1 MKMNYKKSGS
11 FLIINLVF
19 LFSCAKQPL
28 VELPITTSSDIALE
42 HYRTAMKHWEVGDD
56 FEKRIHLDSAIMTDP
71 NFALAL
77 DMNDV
82 PDRSKRKAF
91 QEKAQSLIEKVT
103 DQERLILLIRDS
115 YRNDNMDNALS
126 YAKELVDKNP
136 NSYEGYDWLGIVQ
149 SDRHELDNAIKS
161 FKKAIEINPDDFT
174 AYDFLMGH
182 HIPSGDRVML
192 PEERRSVDKGLEYG
206 DELIRIRPDA
216 GFPYHFKANCYRQ
229 MGEFEKAI
237 PLYEKSIEKRRGKSS
252 EGTALLVS
260 GHNYMFGGDY
270 HTARKRYEEAIET
283 TKTKQGWYNLN
294 SYLTWSYV
302 FESNYNG
309 AIKNIEKAR
318 GQLEEKGFSG
328 ERLLWNKSISD
339 WARFVCYAH
348 NQMEKKANEALESS
362 ISLSNQ
368 RAALINDP
376 IVKRNT
382 NSGIAYNRVWNHTLF
397 GRYDKARESLNELKK
412 IQEKINSPTA
422 MYGYYDLLGMI
433 TLNQSKPEEA
443 LEHFEKGNPTD
454 TYFLYFK
461 ALALKATGDT
471 AGAKKILTD
480 IANTNFSYWQLAI
493 MKDRAKKLL
502 ASI

>member
-1 MKMNYKKSGS
+1 MKMNYKKSGC
-11 FLIINLVF
+11 FLIIHLVF

-28 VELPITTSSDIALE
+28 VELPITTTSDIALE
-42 HYRTAMKHWEVGDD
+42 HYKTAMKHWEVGDNL
-56 FEKRIHLDSAIMTDP
+56 EKRVQLDSAIMIDP

-82 PDRSKRKAF
+82 PDRTKRKAY
-91 QEKAQSLIEKVT
+91 QKKAQSLIDKVT
-103 DQERLILLIRDS
+103 DQERMILLIRDS
-115 YRNDNMDNALS
+115 YRNNNMDNALS
-126 YAKELVDKNP
+126 YATELVDKNS
-136 NSYEGYDWLGIVQ
+136 NSYEAYDWLGIVQ
-149 SDRHELDNAIKS
+149 SDRNEIDNAIKS

-229 MGEFEKAI
+229 MGEFEKAT

-270 HTARKRYEEAIET
+270 KKARKRYEEAIET
-283 TKTKQGWYNLN
+283 SKTKEGWAILN

-309 AIKNIEKAR
+309 AIKNIEKVR

-328 ERLLWNKSISD
+328 ERLLWNKAFSD
-339 WARFVCYAH
+339 REKFICYAH
-348 NQMEKKANEALESS
+348 NQMEKKANEALESFVA
-362 ISLSNQ
+362 LRNQ
-368 RAALINDP
+368 RMSLINDP
-376 IVKRNT
+376 LVERSTKRGIV
-382 NSGIAYNRVWNHTLF
+382 YNRVWNHTLF

-433 TLNQSKPEEA
+433 TLNQSRPEEA
-443 LEHFEKGNPTD
+443 LEHFEKGNPND

-461 ALALKATGDT
+461 ALALKATGNR
-471 AGAKKILTD
+471 AGAKEILTD

-493 MKDRAKKLL
+493 MKDRAKRMLET
-502 ASI
+502 I

>member
-1 MKMNYKKSGS
+1 MNYKKSGC
-11 FLIINLVF
+11 FLIIHLVF
-19 LFSCAKQPL
+19 LFSCAKHPL
-28 VELPITTSSDIALE
+28 VEFPITTTSDIALE
-42 HYRTAMKHWEVGDD
+42 HYKTAMKHWEVGDD
-56 FEKRIHLDSAIMTDP
+56 LEKRVQLDSAIMIDP

-82 PDRSKRKAF
+82 PDRSKRKAY
-91 QEKAQSLIEKVT
+91 QKKAQSLIDKVT
-103 DQERLILLIRDS
+103 DQERMILLIRDS
-115 YRNDNMDNALS
+115 YRNNNMDNALS
-126 YAKELVDKNP
+126 YATELVDKNP
-136 NSYEGYDWLGIVQ
+136 NSYEAYDWLGIVQ
-149 SDRHELDNAIKS
+149 SDRNEIDNAIKS
-161 FKKAIEINPDDFT
+161 FEKAIKINSDDFT
-174 AYDFLMGH
+174 AYDYLMGH

-229 MGEFEKAI
+229 MGEFEKAT

-270 HTARKRYEEAIET
+270 KKARKRYEEAIET
-283 TKTKQGWYNLN
+283 SKTKEGWAILN

-309 AIKNIEKAR
+309 AIKNIEKVR

-328 ERLLWNKSISD
+328 EGLLRNRSISD

-362 ISLSNQ
+362 ISLSHK
-368 RAALINDP
+368 RATLINDP
-376 IVKRNT
+376 IVERNT
-382 NSGIAYNRVWNHTLF
+382 KSSIAYNKVWNHTLC

-422 MYGYYDLLGMI
+422 MYGYYDLLLSLI
-433 TLNQSKPEEA
+433 
-443 LEHFEKGNPTD
+443 H
-454 TYFLYFK
+454 
-461 ALALKATGDT
+461 
-471 AGAKKILTD
+471 I
-480 IANTNFSYWQLAI
+480 
-493 MKDRAKKLL
+493 
-502 ASI
+502 

>member
-1 MKMNYKKSGS
+1 MKMNYKKPGS
-11 FLIINLVF
+11 FLIINLVI

-28 VELPITTSSDIALE
+28 VELPITTSSGIALE
-42 HYRTAMKHWEVGDD
+42 HYKTAMKHWEVGDD
-56 FEKRIHLDSAIMTDP
+56 FEKRIHLDSAIMIDP

-82 PDRSKRKAF
+82 PDRSNRKAY
-91 QEKAQSLIEKVT
+91 QKKAQSLIEKVT

-149 SDRHELDNAIKS
+149 SDRNELDNAIKS

-270 HTARKRYEEAIET
+270 HTARERYEEAIET

-309 AIKNIEKAR
+309 AIKNIEKVR

-328 ERLLWNKSISD
+328 ERLLWNKAISD
-339 WARFVCYAH
+339 WAKFVCYAH
-348 NQMEKKANEALESS
+348 SQREKKANEALESS
-362 ISLSNQ
+362 ISLSRK
-368 RAALINDP
+368 RATLINDP
-376 IVKRNT
+376 IVERNT
-382 NSGIAYNRVWNHTLF
+382 KSSIAYNRAWNHALF

-422 MYGYYDLLGMI
+422 MYDYYDLLGMI
-433 TLNQSKPEEA
+433 TLSQSKPEEA
-443 LEHFEKGNPTD
+443 LEHFKKGNPND

-461 ALALKATGDT
+461 ALALKATGDKE
-471 AGAKKILTD
+471 GAKEILTD
-480 IANTNFSYWQLAI
+480 IANTNFSYWELAI
-493 MKDRAKKLL
+493 MKADAKRTL

>member
-1 MKMNYKKSGS
+1 MKINYKKSGC
-11 FLIINLVF
+11 FLMIHLVF

-42 HYRTAMKHWEVGDD
+42 HYKTAMKHWEVGDD
-56 FEKRIHLDSAIMTDP
+56 FEKRIYLDSAIMIDP

-77 DMNDV
+77 DMNDI
-82 PDRSKRKAF
+82 PDRSKRKAY
-91 QEKAQSLIEKVT
+91 QKKAQSLIDKVT
-103 DQERLILLIRDS
+103 DQERMILLIRDS
-115 YRNDNMDNALS
+115 YRNNNMDNALS
-126 YAKELVDKNP
+126 YATELVDKNP
-136 NSYEGYDWLGIVQ
+136 NSYEAYDWLGIVQ
-149 SDRHELDNAIKS
+149 SDRNEIDNAIRS
-161 FKKAIEINPDDFT
+161 FEKAIKINSDDFT
-174 AYDFLMGH
+174 AYDYLMGH

-229 MGEFEKAI
+229 MGEFEKAT

-270 HTARKRYEEAIET
+270 KKARKRYEEAIET
-283 TKTKQGWYNLN
+283 SKTKEGWAILN

-309 AIKNIEKAR
+309 AIKNIEKVR

-328 ERLLWNKSISD
+328 ERLLWNKAFSD
-339 WARFVCYAH
+339 REKFICYAH
-348 NQMEKKANEALESS
+348 NQMEKKANEALESFVA
-362 ISLSNQ
+362 LRNQ
-368 RAALINDP
+368 RMSLINEP
-376 IVKRNT
+376 LVERSTKR
-382 NSGIAYNRVWNHTLF
+382 GIAYTRVWNHTLF

-433 TLNQSKPEEA
+433 TLNQSRPEEA
-443 LEHFEKGNPTD
+443 LEYFEKGNPTD

-461 ALALKATGDT
+461 ALALKATGNK
-471 AGAKKILTD
+471 AGAKEILTD

-493 MKDRAKKLL
+493 MKDRAKRMLEN
-502 ASI
+502 I

>member
-1 MKMNYKKSGS
+1 MKMNYKKSGC
-11 FLIINLVF
+11 FLIIHLVF

-28 VELPITTSSDIALE
+28 VELPITTTSDIALE
-42 HYRTAMKHWEVGDD
+42 HYKTAMKHWEVGDNL
-56 FEKRIHLDSAIMTDP
+56 EKRVQLDSAIMIDP

-82 PDRSKRKAF
+82 PDRSKRKAY
-91 QEKAQSLIEKVT
+91 QKKAQSLIDKVT
-103 DQERLILLIRDS
+103 DQERMILLIRDS
-115 YRNDNMDNALS
+115 YRNNNMDNALS
-126 YAKELVDKNP
+126 YATELVDKNS
-136 NSYEGYDWLGIVQ
+136 NSYEAYDWLGIVQ
-149 SDRHELDNAIKS
+149 SDRHEIDNAISS
-161 FKKAIEINPDDFT
+161 FERAIEINSDDFT

-182 HIPSGDRVML
+182 HIASGDRVML

-229 MGEFEKAI
+229 MGEFEKAT

-270 HTARKRYEEAIET
+270 KKARKRYEEAIET
-283 TKTKQGWYNLN
+283 SKTKEGWAILN

-309 AIKNIEKAR
+309 AIKNIEKVR

-328 ERLLWNKSISD
+328 ERLLWNKAFSD
-339 WARFVCYAH
+339 REKFICYAH
-348 NQMEKKANEALESS
+348 NQMEKKANEALESFVA
-362 ISLSNQ
+362 LRNQ
-368 RAALINDP
+368 RMSLINDP
-376 IVKRNT
+376 LVERNT
-382 NSGIAYNRVWNHTLF
+382 KRGIAYNRVWNHTLF

-433 TLNQSKPEEA
+433 TLNQSRPEEA
-443 LEHFEKGNPTD
+443 LEYFEKGNPND

-461 ALALKATGDT
+461 ALALKATGNR
-471 AGAKKILTD
+471 AGAKEILTD

-493 MKDRAKKLL
+493 MKDRAKRMLET
-502 ASI
+502 I